1 MRTHAKAS
9 EKMDLTVFKRS
20 MVGGLATACTAFC
33 ASSASAQESA
43 WDYSATVY
51 LFMAETTTGI
61 SGPGGE
67 NVESTLSFSDALENL
82 DFAFMGTFE
91 ANNGQW
97 GFILDYMYTDLSFS
111 SSTPGQVFTGADT
124 SVTTQVFSGYA
135 VYRVLDNPDVD
146 VDIGAGFRWFSADAG
161 ITLTGG
167 PIPEPSRSF
176 DDSWIDPLIAA
187 RVNFVIAPRWYGTA
201 AVDYG
206 GFTSDSETWQVL
218 LTAGYEINENWVVR
232 GGYRYLE
239 VDQTIEGNSFSFTQ
253 SGPVLGVSYRF

>member
-1 MRTHAKAS
+1 MS
-9 EKMDLTVFKRS
+9 TVALRS
-20 MVGGLATACTAFC
+20 IWAGGLAAAMTFGSGAN
-33 ASSASAQESA
+33 AQDAA
-43 WDYSATVY
+43 WNYAATVY

-61 SGPGGE
+61 AGPGGS
-67 NVESTLSFSDALENL
+67 VESTLSFGDAVSNL

-97 GFILDYMYTDLSFS
+97 GVIGDYMYTDLSFS
-111 SSTPGQVFTGADT
+111 GETPGPAFTGADT
-124 SVTTQVFSGYA
+124 SVKTQVFSGYLT
-135 VYRVLDNPDVD
+135 YRVLDDANVD
-146 VDIGAGFRWFSADAG
+146 VDLGAGFRWFSADAG

-167 PIPEPSRSF
+167 PTPAPSRSF

-187 RVNFVIAPRWYGTA
+187 RVNFRIAPRWIGTA

-206 GFTSDSETWQVL
+206 GFSRDSETWQVL

-232 GGYRYLE
+232 GGYRYLKI
-239 VDQTIEGNSFSFTQ
+239 DQTINGTDFSFSQ